1 MNGWYPCEQ
10 HGRKQSPTQVPGET
24 QCKICAGTPGRVRY
38 SRGRMCDFRRKKLWV
53 VTFAVLVVL
62 GVAEIGQN
70 AAKADSSRQKK
81 NKAAATPT
89 SGGKPSPD
97 PVASG
102 TPSPTVAPEATP
114 PDAPPLTAEQMASA
128 VTLDS
133 VTVPTPGE
141 FFAALNKQCKP
152 NWTAQARGPITTAY
166 SDRAQAAL
174 NLGGLIA
181 DGYISVEAMDG
192 QQVKNLGRDILSL
205 AKNLGIS
212 KGILDR
218 GESIKQFADDNDWH
232 ALKEE
237 REPMQDEVK
246 QEMDSLHDDDLITL
260 LSIGAW
266 IRGTYVVTDVVL
278 KNFNQNTSCILR
290 QPALI
295 GYLQGKID
303 RLSPRLKD
311 TPLMKT
317 VNGGV
322 ADLGKL
328 VSFPLGDTPS
338 KDDVQKLHD
347 QAGELLKAISKKDS

>member
-1 MNGWYPCEQ
+1 
-10 HGRKQSPTQVPGET
+10 
-24 QCKICAGTPGRVRY
+24 
-38 SRGRMCDFRRKKLWV
+38 MCDFRRKKLWV
-53 VTFAVLVVL
+53 AMLALLAVL
-62 GVAEIGQN
+62 GGTEISLVT
-70 AAKADSSRQKK
+70 AKAEPSRPKK
-81 NKAAATPT
+81 NKTAATPT
-89 SGGKPSPD
+89 PAAKPTPD
-97 PVASG
+97 AEVP
-102 TPSPTVAPEATP
+102 ATP
-114 PDAPPLTAEQMASA
+114 APSVPPESAPPDMPPLTAEQMASA

-152 NWTAQARGPITTAY
+152 NWTSEGRGPITTAY

-181 DGYISVEAMDG
+181 DGYIAVEAMDG
-192 QQVKNLGRDILSL
+192 QQVKNLGRDILAL

-218 GESIKQFADDNDWH
+218 GESIKQFADDNDWS

-237 REPMQDEVK
+237 LEAMQDEVK

-260 LSIGAW
+260 LSVGAW

-278 KNFNQNTSCILR
+278 KNFSQNTSCILR
-290 QPALI
+290 QPALVS
-295 GYLQGKID
+295 YLQSKVD
-303 RLSPRLKD
+303 KLPPRVKD

-317 VNGGV
+317 VDGGV
-322 ADLGKL
+322 ADLAKL

-338 KDDVQKLHD
+338 KEDVQKLHD
-347 QAGELLKAISKKDS
+347 QAGELLKAIARKDS

>member
-1 MNGWYPCEQ
+1 
-10 HGRKQSPTQVPGET
+10 
-24 QCKICAGTPGRVRY
+24 
-38 SRGRMCDFRRKKLWV
+38 MCDFRRKQLWV
-53 VTFAVLVVL
+53 VTFAVLTVFAVAGL
-62 GVAEIGQN
+62 GLS
-70 AAKADSSRQKK
+70 AARADSSRQKK

-89 SGGKPSPD
+89 PADKPTPD
-97 PVASG
+97 ALPA
-102 TPSPTVAPEATP
+102 TPAPTVAPEAAP
-114 PDAPPLTAEQMASA
+114 PDAPPLTAEQMAGA

-152 NWTAQARGPITTAY
+152 NWTSQARGPITTAY

-181 DGYISVEAMDG
+181 DGYVAVEAMDG
-192 QQVKNLGRDILSL
+192 QQVKNLGRDILAL

-218 GESIKQFADDNDWH
+218 GESIKQFADDNDWS

-237 REPMQDEVK
+237 LEAMQGEVK
-246 QEMDSLHDDDLITL
+246 QEMDNLHDEDLVTL
-260 LSIGAW
+260 LSVGAW

-290 QPALI
+290 QPALVS
-295 GYLQGKID
+295 YLHD
-303 RLSPRLKD
+303 RLDKLSPRVKD
-311 TPLMKT
+311 AALMKT
-317 VNGGV
+317 VDDGV
-322 ADLGKL
+322 VALGKL

-338 KDDVQKLHD
+338 KADVQKLHD
-347 QAGELLKAISKKDS
+347 QAGELLKAIARKES